1 MVINNTYNL
10 AVITGYVVGEVRIKD
25 EEEEEKKV
33 ARIKLVTNHGFFLND
48 EWQKRF
54 EYHYVYARKHLVEK
68 AKRLTTGDLVHVVGS
83 IRSKKYVDEEGKTQN
98 FVFIAANAVVFNSRK
113 AIKTGKAKINHI
125 N

>member
-10 AVITGYVVGEVRIKD
+10 VVITGYVVGKVQIND
-25 EEEEEKKV
+25 GDEEEKKV
-33 ARIKLVTNHGFFLND
+33 ARIKVVTNHGFFLND

-54 EYHYVYARKHLVEK
+54 EYHHVYARNHLVEK
-68 AKRLTTGDLVHVVGS
+68 ARRLKRGDLVQIIGS

-113 AIKTGKAKINHI
+113 ATKTEYNINKSY
-125 N
+125 